1 VKKLPSVKVNIV
13 EEEGWKPW
21 SYEERFGELVADFA
35 GESTHELKVD
45 DITEYLEELIKPT
58 RGPMSRKRWSVVTQ
72 EDLGRAAQAMK
83 DGELES
89 TRMMFQDAA
98 QWMWEEAGTPT
109 DRDIEH
115 AMDAAR
121 EESYV
126 GHLRGEWDEFSEIH
140 GTEANRIAKKLV
152 EAASYEREQNYYDRY
167 IVLSWDDVP
176 EAKAFV
182 KWLVKSDYMTEG
194 MAIDLLRDQLQGI
207 SDDFVH
213 DTLKALQ
220 HGLED
225 MDWNNRAK
233 WKKHWEA
240 SKKEHGKAVISEILE
255 WFEKEKAE
263 A

>member
-21 SYEERFGELVADFA
+21 SYEERFGELVSDFA
-35 GESTHELKVD
+35 ADSTHELKVD
-45 DITEYLEELIKPT
+45 DITQYLEELIKPT
-58 RGPMSRKRWSVVTQ
+58 RGPYARKRWSVITQ

-89 TRMMFQDAA
+89 TRLMFQDAA

-115 AMDAAR
+115 AMEVAADDNYAGNLDGAWLEFVDANGLDVIAIAR
-121 EESYV
+121 
-126 GHLRGEWDEFSEIH
+126 
-140 GTEANRIAKKLV
+140 KLV
-152 EAASYEREQNYYDRY
+152 ETAAYERESGYYDRY
-167 IVLSWDDVP
+167 ISLSWERVP
-176 EAKAFV
+176 EAKKFV
-182 KWLVKSDYMTEG
+182 KWAAKNYGTPESEALGILST
-194 MAIDLLRDQLQGI
+194 DLSGVAA
-207 SDDFVH
+207 DFVAN
-213 DTLKALQ
+213 TLQSLQ
-220 HGLED
+220 RGLED

-240 SKKEHGKAVISEILE
+240 SKKEHGKDVIDEILE

>member
-1 VKKLPSVKVNIV
+1 MKKLPSVKINIV

-21 SYEERFGELVADFA
+21 DFA
-35 GESTHELKVD
+35 GEFGNIVANASWESIHALKVD
-45 DITEYLEELIKPT
+45 DVTEYLEELIKPT
-58 RGPMSRKRWSVVTQ
+58 RGPMVRKRWSVVTQ

-98 QWMWEEAGTPT
+98 SWMYEEAGTPT
-109 DRDIEH
+109 DRDIDH
-115 AMDAAR
+115 AIDVAKDDH
-121 EESYV
+121 YG
-126 GHLRGEWDEFSEIH
+126 GHLSGEWDEFAEAY
-140 GTEANRIAKKLV
+140 GTEADLIAKKLV
-152 EAASYEREQNYYDRY
+152 NTVSYERQPNYYDRY
-167 IVLSWDDVP
+167 IALSWQDVP

-182 KWLVKSDYMTEG
+182 KWVVKAGYMTEG
-194 MAIDLLRDQLQGI
+194 MAIDHLKDELKGI
-207 SDDFVH
+207 AGDFVYN
-213 DTLKALQ
+213 TLEALRR
-220 HGLED
+220 GLED
-225 MDWNNRAK
+225 MNWEDRAK